1 MLNLHAL
8 AHGRTKAELSGSI
21 LGFDYGLARIGVAV
35 GQTISDTASPLC
47 VLRNQDGQVDW
58 KDISLLIQEW
68 QPVGLVVGLPLRLNG
83 DEQAFTQNARKF
95 AQRLGGRYNLPVF
108 LIEEQLSS
116 IAAEQRLQ
124 VTDKTAK
131 KSRNNRD
138 MLLDAHAAQILLS
151 NWLETA

>member
-8 AHGRTKAELSGSI
+8 AQGRTKADLSGSL
-21 LGFDYGLARIGVAV
+21 LGFDYGLARIGVAI
-35 GQTISDTASPLC
+35 GQTISDTATPLC
-47 VLRNQDGQVDW
+47 VLKNRDGQVNWD
-58 KDISLLIQEW
+58 DISALITEW

-83 DEQAFTQNARKF
+83 EEQPFTQNARKF

-116 IAAEQRLQ
+116 IEAEQRLRAQ
-124 VTDKTAK
+124 SAGK
-131 KSRNNRD
+131 KASTRHD
-138 MLLDAHAAQILLS
+138 SLLDAHAAQILLT

>member
-8 AHGRTKAELSGSI
+8 AQGRTKADLSGSL

-35 GQTISDTASPLC
+35 GQTISDTATPLC
-47 VLRNQDGQVDW
+47 VLKNRDGQVNWD
-58 KDISLLIQEW
+58 DISALITEW

-83 DEQAFTQNARKF
+83 EEQAFTQNARKF

-116 IAAEQRLQ
+116 IEAEQRLRTQ
-124 VTDKTAK
+124 SAGK
-131 KSRNNRD
+131 KANTRHNS
-138 MLLDAHAAQILLS
+138 LLDAHAAQILLT

>member
-8 AHGRTKAELSGSI
+8 AQGRTKADLSGSL
-21 LGFDYGLARIGVAV
+21 LGFDYGLARIGVAI
-35 GQTISDTASPLC
+35 GQTISDTATPLC
-47 VLRNQDGQVDW
+47 VLKNRDGQVNWD
-58 KDISLLIQEW
+58 DISALITEW

-83 DEQAFTQNARKF
+83 EEQPFTQNARKF

-116 IAAEQRLQ
+116 IEAEQRLRAQ
-124 VTDKTAK
+124 SGGK
-131 KSRNNRD
+131 KNHTRHNP
-138 MLLDAHAAQILLS
+138 LLDAHAAQILLT

>member
-1 MLNLHAL
+1 MLNLQAL
-8 AHGRTKAELSGSI
+8 AQGRTKADLSGSI

-47 VLRNQDGQVDW
+47 VLHNQDGQVHWD
-58 KDISLLIQEW
+58 DISLLIQEW

-83 DEQAFTQNARKF
+83 EEQAFTQNARKF

-116 IAAEQRLQ
+116 IAAEQRLKANH
-124 VTDKTAK
+124 KTAPK
-131 KSRNNRD
+131 NRHSRD